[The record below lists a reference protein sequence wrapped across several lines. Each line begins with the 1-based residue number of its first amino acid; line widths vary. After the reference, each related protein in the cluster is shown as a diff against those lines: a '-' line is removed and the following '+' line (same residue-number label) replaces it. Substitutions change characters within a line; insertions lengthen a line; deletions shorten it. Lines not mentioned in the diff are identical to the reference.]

1 MRAFLGALLELA
13 FLLVVA
19 PLLLAAELC
28 ALWATDLVGLFVKA
42 RRPHDSAPDA
52 RQVSVVIPT
61 WNGRHHLEA
70 NLASVVEALTPY
82 PGSEIIVV
90 ENASDDGSAEYLR
103 RRFPDVVCLSQSE
116 NLGFGR
122 GSNAGFRAAKHDIVV
137 LLNNDMRVTP
147 DFLAPLLEPFDNDQ
161 KVFAVSAQIFFS
173 DSNKRREETGLTAG
187 RWTQGRLALGH
198 VIDDSVDRP
207 FPSFYAGGGSTAY
220 DRRKFLEIGGFDE
233 LLRPFYME
241 DADVSYLAW
250 KRGWKILYAPASH
263 VVHEHRGTIGKHFS
277 EDDIQRIVHKNN
289 LLFIWK
295 NIHEPGRL
303 LGHFG
308 WTWLALLARFIAGPS
323 PMRPSMR
330 AFLQALRQT
339 PEACR
344 ARLRAH
350 ALAQID
356 DAAALRR
363 PLGGYYRDVFADLDP
378 APKDFNVLFFSPYS
392 MSPPIHGGGVFMS
405 QTVERL
411 TQMCRLHLLC
421 LVDEEAEV
429 ASNAEFG
436 KRCASAEIIV
446 RWRDHSHAKG
456 VLRPYA
462 AQHFYHPELEWKLHR
477 SIYLREIDAVQFEY
491 TQLAVYAPRFRRIG
505 SFLFEHDVY
514 FQSVSRGWDGAT
526 GAAADFKR
534 FYEYLRALRFERRAV
549 GRFDEVQVC
558 TAVNRTYLESYAWNS
573 APLYEGLRAGI
584 DVKRYAFKIDG
595 RERDTMLFVGNFK
608 HPPNRAALE
617 WFIESVLPHV
627 KRKRPRARLIAV
639 GAQAPEAFVEALKRT
654 DIEFLGAV
662 DEIREPLARYAV
674 FLAPILSGS
683 GVRVKLLEAFAAG
696 IPVVSTGIGAEGIT
710 TKSGAFL
717 ELADDAKAFADA
729 VATLLTK
736 PDEAERLA
744 RAARREVEANWDMTV
759 ITRSLLEHYREV
771 VRYKR
776 ERR

>member
-1 MRAFLGALLELA
+1 MRALLAALLELV
-13 FLLVVA
+13 FLVFVA
-19 PLLLAAELC
+19 PLLLGFELC
-28 ALWATDLVGLFVKA
+28 ALWLSDVAALFGK
-42 RRPHDSAPDA
+42 RRPVDDSAPDTK
-52 RQVSVVIPT
+52 QVSVVIPT

-70 NLASVVEALTPY
+70 NLASVVEAVSQR

-90 ENASDDGSAEYLR
+90 ENASQDGSAEFLR
-103 RRFPDVVCLSQSE
+103 ERYPQVVCRAQSE
-116 NLGFGR
+116 NLGFGG

-147 DFLAPLLEPFDNDQ
+147 GFLAPLLEPFEEDV

-173 DSNKRREETGLTAG
+173 DPHKRREETGLTAG

-198 VIDDSVDRP
+198 VIDDAVDRP
-207 FPSFYAGGGSTAY
+207 FPSFYAGGGSTAF

-250 KRGWKILYAPASH
+250 KRGWKVLYAPGSH
-263 VVHEHRGTIGKHFS
+263 VCHEHRGTIGKHFS

-303 LGHFG
+303 LGHVG

-323 PMRPSMR
+323 PMRPDAY
-330 AFLQALRQT
+330 AFLEALRQT
-339 PEACR
+339 PEACG
-344 ARLRAH
+344 ARLRAR
-350 ALAQID
+350 ALAQVGD
-356 DAAALRR
+356 TEALRR
-363 PLGGYYRDVFADLDP
+363 PLGGYFRDIFATLPP
-378 APKDFNVLFFSPYS
+378 APKDLNVLFFSPYS
-392 MSPPIHGGGVFMS
+392 MAPPIHGGGVFMS

-411 TQMCRLHLLC
+411 TEMCRVHLLC
-421 LVDEEAEV
+421 LVDEESEVATNRAFGEQCSSAEV
-429 ASNAEFG
+429 
-436 KRCASAEIIV
+436 IV
-446 RWRDHSHAKG
+446 RWRDHSHAKS
-456 VLRPYA
+456 VLRPHA

-477 SIYLREIDAVQFEY
+477 SIYLREVDAVQFEY
-491 TQLAVYAPRFRRIG
+491 TQLAVYAPRFQRIA

-526 GAAADFKR
+526 GLLANAKR

-558 TAVNRTYLESYAWNS
+558 TATNRAYLESYAWDS

-584 DVKRYAFKIDG
+584 DVKRYEFKTAG

-617 WFIESVLPHV
+617 WFVDSVLPRV
-627 KRKRPRARLIAV
+627 KRKRSQARLIVV
-639 GAQAPEAFVEALKRT
+639 GAQAPDAFVESLKTR

-662 DEIREPLARYAV
+662 EEVRESLARYAV

-710 TKSGAFL
+710 PKGGTFL
-717 ELADDAKAFADA
+717 ELANDAGDFAEA
-729 VATLLTK
+729 VVRLLSK
-736 PDEAERLA
+736 PDEATRLA
-744 RAARREVEANWDMTV
+744 RAARLEVEANWDMTTV
-759 ITRSLLEHYREV
+759 TRRLLEHYREV
-771 VRYKR
+771 VRRKR
-776 ERR
+776 QPV